1 MVKVTDLKNQLEDG
15 SCCIGSCETGITG
28 NQPDIQAE
36 VTDVSLSASS
46 LAKADV
52 PGSNVDDNLSQK
64 VAEQP
69 SGNKPQI
76 IYDDAAFQLIQQK
89 LAYFEDRFSAV
100 QLKIDEG
107 LLQSFGSLNA
117 LKDEISSLASNR
129 ELSKLRK
136 EFDSLHKKLSRVARE
151 EDALSSQ
158 SLNAAKV
165 PPDVL
170 QITYSKT
177 LNDLYGA
184 MLNIYGESEAED
196 IVNSIRDTVR
206 EFSAG
211 VDFFRF
217 EEGTFIV
224 KELSQAIQSRLVSTK
239 QIHGTY
245 IEIFKRMA
253 EYVPNY
259 ESRDFRSFVETG
271 SREYSVDKIAE
282 HDHRLK
288 DLECLVNK
296 YLQELNNVSEN
307 MGFVAQLQNQQL
319 EEIKTRSEDIINI
332 KDQISGLSNA
342 VNLHTRLFKKLNG
355 NLETI
360 RSQLELIGSGSD
372 NKAVAQ
378 EILSISSEISQAVPS
393 QPEIAALA
401 ASLNDLRE
409 QTSLMVSELYSRVDS
424 VFSDVHGI
432 ESVSKE
438 VASLQEQLQ
447 KLRSDMQEDVMY
459 IDLGDIEEV
468 VINEDKPDPHECDMF
483 IDLDEPDDLHE
494 FSGVV
499 VSTLA
504 DAGPSTLKQL
514 HRSLI
519 SSDVKMDEKE
529 LMQILD
535 EALSSGSVTSHR
547 KGRYLYYSANKG

>member
-1 MVKVTDLKNQLEDG
+1 MIKVTDLKNNLEDG

-28 NQPDIQAE
+28 NQSDIQAE
-36 VTDVSLSASS
+36 VIDVSLSSSS
-46 LAKADV
+46 LAEADV
-52 PGSNVDDNLSQK
+52 SGPNGDGNLPQSVAQQTSGDN
-64 VAEQP
+64 
-69 SGNKPQI
+69 PQI
-76 IYDDAAFQLIQQK
+76 IYDYAAFQLIQQK
-89 LAYFEDRFSAV
+89 LAYFEDRFSEV

-107 LLQSFGSLNA
+107 LSQSSGSLNA
-117 LKDEISSLASNR
+117 LKDEISSLASNK

-151 EDALSSQ
+151 EDALGSQ
-158 SLNAAKV
+158 SLNASKV

-170 QITYSKT
+170 QITYSTT

-184 MLNIYGESEAED
+184 IVNIYGDSEAED
-196 IVNSIRDTVR
+196 IVNSIRNDVR
-206 EFSAG
+206 GFSAG

-224 KELSQAIQSRLVSTK
+224 NELSEAIQSRLVSTK

-245 IEIFKRMA
+245 IELFKRMA

-271 SREYSVDKIAE
+271 SREYSVEKIAE
-282 HDHRLK
+282 HNRRLK

-360 RSQLELIGSGSD
+360 RSQLELIESGSD
-372 NKAVAQ
+372 NKVVAQ

-409 QTSLMVSELYSRVDS
+409 QTSLMVSELYSRVDA

-432 ESVSKE
+432 ESVSRE
-438 VASLQEQLQ
+438 MASLQEQLQ

-468 VINEDKPDPHECDMF
+468 VIHEDNPDSIESDMF
-483 IDLDEPDDLHE
+483 IDLDELDDSHE

-504 DAGPSTLKQL
+504 DAGPLTLKQL
-514 HRSLI
+514 NKSLI

-529 LMQILD
+529 LIRILD
-535 EALSSGSVTSHR
+535 EALSSGSITSHR

>member
-1 MVKVTDLKNQLEDG
+1 
-15 SCCIGSCETGITG
+15 
-28 NQPDIQAE
+28 
-36 VTDVSLSASS
+36 
-46 LAKADV
+46 
-52 PGSNVDDNLSQK
+52 
-64 VAEQP
+64 
-69 SGNKPQI
+69 
-76 IYDDAAFQLIQQK
+76 
-89 LAYFEDRFSAV
+89 AV

-107 LLQSFGSLNA
+107 LLQSSGSLNA

-184 MLNIYGESEAED
+184 MLNIYGDSEAED
-196 IVNSIRDTVR
+196 IVNSIRDNVR
-206 EFSAG
+206 GFSAG

-245 IEIFKRMA
+245 VEIFKRMA

-259 ESRDFRSFVETG
+259 ESQDFRSFVETG
-271 SREYSVDKIAE
+271 SREYSVEKIAE
-282 HDHRLK
+282 HNHRLK

-319 EEIKTRSEDIINI
+319 EEIKAKSEDIINI

-360 RSQLELIGSGSD
+360 RSQLELIESGSD
-372 NKAVAQ
+372 NKVVAQ

-432 ESVSKE
+432 ESVSRE

-447 KLRSDMQEDVMY
+447 NLRSDMQEDVMY

-468 VINEDKPDPHECDMF
+468 VIHEDKPDLHECDMF
-483 IDLDEPDDLHE
+483 IDLDELDDLPE

-519 SSDVKMDEKE
+519 SSDVKIDEKE

-535 EALSSGSVTSHR
+535 EALSSGSITSHR

>member
-1 MVKVTDLKNQLEDG
+1 
-15 SCCIGSCETGITG
+15 
-28 NQPDIQAE
+28 
-36 VTDVSLSASS
+36 
-46 LAKADV
+46 
-52 PGSNVDDNLSQK
+52 
-64 VAEQP
+64 
-69 SGNKPQI
+69 
-76 IYDDAAFQLIQQK
+76 
-89 LAYFEDRFSAV
+89 
-100 QLKIDEG
+100 
-107 LLQSFGSLNA
+107 
-117 LKDEISSLASNR
+117 
-129 ELSKLRK
+129 
-136 EFDSLHKKLSRVARE
+136 
-151 EDALSSQ
+151 
-158 SLNAAKV
+158 
-165 PPDVL
+165 
-170 QITYSKT
+170 
-177 LNDLYGA
+177 
-184 MLNIYGESEAED
+184 
-196 IVNSIRDTVR
+196 
-206 EFSAG
+206 
-211 VDFFRF
+211 
-217 EEGTFIV
+217 
-224 KELSQAIQSRLVSTK
+224 
-239 QIHGTY
+239 
-245 IEIFKRMA
+245 MA

-259 ESRDFRSFVETG
+259 ESQDFRSFVETG
-271 SREYSVDKIAE
+271 SREYSVEKIAE
-282 HDHRLK
+282 HNHRLK

-319 EEIKTRSEDIINI
+319 EEIKAKSEDIINI

-360 RSQLELIGSGSD
+360 RSQLELIESGSD
-372 NKAVAQ
+372 NKVVAQ

-432 ESVSKE
+432 ESVSRE

-447 KLRSDMQEDVMY
+447 NLRSDMQEDVMY

-468 VINEDKPDPHECDMF
+468 IINEDRPDLHECDMF
-483 IDLDEPDDLHE
+483 IDLDELDDLHE

-535 EALSSGSVTSHR
+535 EALSSGSITSHR